1 MKSLSENPKVRDR
14 KLLAVDGRLI
24 YYLPHL
30 LLWIM
35 LPLNCFHVYCSLY
48 GLAAANLE
56 CPKSSILSLKAPWFS
71 LANVLILLL
80 IQTESR
86 KVKLQQRKQISV
98 QTSYTPKPDMNEFIW
113 FPLLEFL
120 WLSSNTRKNQG
131 LFAMQ
136 DGPIQVKKKALYCKS
151 LRLWLMWCFLMQTR
165 YALRLASEEHWR
177 VPNYYSCTLGG
188 SLFFLLDTQQNKT
201 SSVSLGEKK
210 VVLTLW
216 FCERPEKHVW
226 GSTVLCYIQGMKVI
240 VQQWASGCHLVEAKC
255 GIWSEFCFFQ
265 WKQGGDL
272 QHFFLCSISEGCY
285 YQ

>member
-1 MKSLSENPKVRDR
+1 MPQVQHSESQSPMILISKCTNFIINPDR
-14 KLLAVDGRLI
+14 IPEGK
-24 YYLPHL
+24 
-30 LLWIM
+30 
-35 LPLNCFHVYCSLY
+35 
-48 GLAAANLE
+48 AAAKKTNICTNILH
-56 CPKSSILSLKAPWFS
+56 PKARYEWIHIISSFRIFVTLLQEKSRVVCHARWAYSDKEESIVLQIAEA
-71 LANVLILLL
+71 LTNVML
-80 IQTESR
+80 
-86 KVKLQQRKQISV
+86 
-98 QTSYTPKPDMNEFIW
+98 
-113 FPLLEFL
+113 
-120 WLSSNTRKNQG
+120 
-131 LFAMQ
+131 
-136 DGPIQVKKKALYCKS
+136 
-151 LRLWLMWCFLMQTR
+151 LMQTR

-177 VPNYYSCTLGG
+177 VPNYYSCILGG
-188 SLFFLLDTQQNKT
+188 SLFFLLDTRQNKT

-226 GSTVLCYIQGMKVI
+226 ESTVLCYIQGMKVS